1 MPSDRAVALA
11 VVAATLAVAAPA
23 RSELRLGGAVGFGL
37 DAQRVPGAFRWDV
50 DSGRADSL
58 LAVLHLG
65 ASSGVLTGFVAVAT
79 GVERERTERVALR
92 EAAVAATWRRAGGDS
107 TAVRAFVDQPGSLW
121 LDHPLAPPLG
131 AVAETR
137 AAGGRAE
144 ASWRVLRA
152 TAIAVER
159 RGDDDEAL
167 GSAWLARLGADAPAR
182 LRAGLTWSHQVPAA
196 ADLPFEP
203 RRRDVVGFDV
213 SGAWRQSTAA
223 VAYTETHAAF
233 ATAAD
238 EARREPGLRRAF
250 RFDRSRRLTDI
261 LPSRAALRAE
271 LRLRAVPL
279 GRWGRWGAAPSYRAL
294 GAHYTDP
301 LAAAERDFAA
311 PRRGLEGPRFETWF
325 QPAAWPG
332 WLRWVY
338 DRHVTFRDTD
348 RRVIAQELEAQAWVT
363 PAVRLRAAYLQ
374 RDVRAHDAGRREHHD
389 DLVGEIVA
397 EERGA
402 RLRLQ
407 AARIDLDTEAARTV
421 GALEA
426 GTRIA
431 GRLQAGMRLTVA
443 VQAAAV
449 RRGAFVVVRYFHL
462 PQFEVAAQYG
472 SDTVGDGTEPA
483 LDADLTGAGVLDDH
497 VRLLVRGWF

>member
-1 MPSDRAVALA
+1 
-11 VVAATLAVAAPA
+11 
-23 RSELRLGGAVGFGL
+23 
-37 DAQRVPGAFRWDV
+37 
-50 DSGRADSL
+50 
-58 LAVLHLG
+58 
-65 ASSGVLTGFVAVAT
+65 
-79 GVERERTERVALR
+79 
-92 EAAVAATWRRAGGDS
+92 
-107 TAVRAFVDQPGSLW
+107 
-121 LDHPLAPPLG
+121 
-131 AVAETR
+131 
-137 AAGGRAE
+137 
-144 ASWRVLRA
+144 
-152 TAIAVER
+152 
-159 RGDDDEAL
+159 
-167 GSAWLARLGADAPAR
+167 
-182 LRAGLTWSHQVPAA
+182 
-196 ADLPFEP
+196 
-203 RRRDVVGFDV
+203 
-213 SGAWRQSTAA
+213 
-223 VAYTETHAAF
+223 
-233 ATAAD
+233 
-238 EARREPGLRRAF
+238 
-250 RFDRSRRLTDI
+250 
-261 LPSRAALRAE
+261 
-271 LRLRAVPL
+271 
-279 GRWGRWGAAPSYRAL
+279 
-294 GAHYTDP
+294 
-301 LAAAERDFAA
+301 
-311 PRRGLEGPRFETWF
+311 
-325 QPAAWPG
+325 
-332 WLRWVY
+332 
-338 DRHVTFRDTD
+338 VTFRDTD